1 VRARWSC
8 VLAAVFCTGVVLWA
22 ACSTAVPVSSP
33 SPQPAQ
39 YPLPPD
45 TVSGLVLDEDG
56 PVAGAT
62 VRVQA
67 TKNATASAADG
78 TFSLAGLTQGVTI
91 TISAWK
97 DAYYCAKVEG
107 VVPPTSGL
115 TLSLRR
121 YQTNDNPEYEWI
133 SPVGDNSCASCK
145 AGVTQIWLEND
156 AHAASATNPRF
167 LSMYNGT
174 DLDGNQSP
182 LTRRGYSRDYGSFPL
197 RPDPSRPYYGPGYK
211 LDFLNT
217 AGNCASCHTPGA
229 AIGAP
234 YGTDPNKVTGAD
246 TFGVHCD
253 LCHKTADVRL
263 SPDTGLPLP
272 NMPGVLSMDIRRP
285 FPDDPD
291 RYQLFFGTFDDDNVP
306 QEDTN
311 LPLMQKSEFC
321 APCHFGVFWDTVVYN
336 SFGEWLESPYSDPQT
351 GRTCQQCHMPAP
363 SVLEGEAMTNVAPGM
378 GGVERDPLTIYAHLG
393 LGATPEVFLQ
403 NAVTM
408 STTASVDGN
417 TVVVG
422 VEISND
428 QTGHHVPSDFPGRH
442 LILLVQAADA
452 GGKPLTQLDGPQVP
466 EWGGVGEPSE
476 GYYAGLP
483 GKAFAKLLEET
494 WTELSP
500 SAAYWNP
507 TRVLSDNRLAALAT
521 DRSTYAFAAPAEG
534 EVKVEVTLLYR
545 RAFIELMDQK
555 GWDVPDK
562 IMEQQVV
569 SIPLPGD

>member
-1 VRARWSC
+1 MRARWSC
-8 VLAAVFCTGVVLWA
+8 VLAAVFCAGVVLWA

-33 SPQPAQ
+33 SPQA
-39 YPLPPD
+39 PD
-45 TVSGLVLDEDG
+45 TVSGLVVDEDG
-56 PVAGAT
+56 PLAGAT

-67 TKNATASAADG
+67 TNNATATVADG
-78 TFSLAGLTQGVTI
+78 TFSLAGLTQGVTV

-107 VVPPTSGL
+107 VVPPTSGI

-121 YQTNDNPEYEWI
+121 YQTNDNPDYEWI
-133 SPVGDNSCASCK
+133 SPVGENSCASCK
-145 AGVTQIWLEND
+145 AGVTQIWLDND

-174 DLDGNQSP
+174 DFEGNQSP

-197 RPDPSRPYYGPGYK
+197 RPDPSQPYYGPGYK
-211 LDFLNT
+211 LDFPNT

-229 AIGAP
+229 AVDAA
-234 YGTDPNKVTGAD
+234 YATDPNKVIGAD
-246 TFGVHCD
+246 TYGVHCD
-253 LCHKTADVRL
+253 LCHKTAEVQLSADTRL
-263 SPDTGLPLP
+263 PFP

-306 QEDTN
+306 MEDTN

-336 SFGEWLESPYSDPQT
+336 SFGEWLESPYSDPET

-363 SVLEGEAMTNVAPGM
+363 SVLEGETMTNVAPGK
-378 GGVERDPLTIYAHLG
+378 GGVERDPQTIYAHLG
-393 LGATPEVFLQ
+393 LSATPEVFLQ
-403 NAVTM
+403 KAVTM
-408 STTASVDGN
+408 TTTAGLEGN
-417 TVVVG
+417 TVVVE
-422 VEISND
+422 VEITND

-442 LILLVQAADA
+442 LILLVQATDAD
-452 GGKPLTQLDGPQVP
+452 GNPLTQLNGSQVP
-466 EWGGVGEPSE
+466 EWGGVGDPAD

-483 GKAFAKLLEET
+483 GKAFAKVLEEA
-494 WTELSP
+494 WTEITP

-507 TRVLSDNRLAALAT
+507 TRVLSDNRLAAFAT
-521 DRSTYAFAAPAEG
+521 DMSTYTFTAPDQG

-545 RAFIELMDQK
+545 RAFLELMDQK

-562 IMEQQVV
+562 IMEQQEVRT
-569 SIPLPGD
+569 PPAAE